1 MGRHANA
8 RAWAEF
14 ERIDRQ
20 RQEAYF
26 GEDAP
31 LTPEEIARIEA
42 DELERL
48 DMDRLDAVRRYGK
61 QVCRVE
67 LWDEVRAGL

>member
-1 MGRHANA
+1 MGKAANA

-20 RQEAYF
+20 RQEAHF

-31 LTPEEIARIEA
+31 LTAEEITRIEA

-48 DMDRLDAVRRYGK
+48 DMDRLDAVRRYGRP
-61 QVCRVE
+61 VCRVE
-67 LWDEVRAGL
+67 LCAGWGIA